1 MIQLKRWRI
10 WQSDFINV
18 PGHSAAPFRYFSNYE
33 MADRPPT
40 PRDTLA
46 ILKQAAE
53 RHLKYV
59 YLEMYN

>member
-1 MIQLKRWRI
+1 MEDMAKWISSMSRDIPLHL
-10 WQSDFINV
+10 S
-18 PGHSAAPFRYFSNYE
+18 RYFPNYE

-59 YLEMYN
+59 YLGNV